1 MSVRRRT
8 GSRISRQSGATAASP
23 GDLPESPISSASIDA
38 RCQMD
43 RERRQF
49 AAQFRQIEAALR
61 QDMRA
66 LRNTLERQRL
76 RPDPPPPPPPPALPD
91 PSASDPSA
99 SDLARAAMT
108 AAGRQTD
115 RAMVDTQAI
124 VNQAMR
130 HLPMER
136 EQSLRRNRGE
146 GSRHSGDETVPQ
158 S

>member
-76 RPDPPPPPPPPALPD
+76 RPDPPPPPAL
-91 PSASDPSA
+91 SDPSA

-146 GSRHSGDETVPQ
+146 GSRHSGDETVLQ